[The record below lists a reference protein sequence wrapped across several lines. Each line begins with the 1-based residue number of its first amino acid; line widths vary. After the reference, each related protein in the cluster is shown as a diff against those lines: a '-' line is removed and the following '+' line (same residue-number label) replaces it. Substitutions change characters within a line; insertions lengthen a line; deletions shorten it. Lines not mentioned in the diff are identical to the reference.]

1 MKALRNHVVAHH
13 GRDLDTHQMK
23 NEQLYDPSGR
33 TANIVDEI
41 SELLHEDK
49 SETKDLM
56 EVGE

>member
-1 MKALRNHVVAHH
+1 
-13 GRDLDTHQMK
+13 MK
-23 NEQLYDPSGR
+23 NGQLYDPSER